1 MTEQWAV
8 PAATRL
14 VVHLDIAVVRPIL
27 RIVLSCVGCYST
39 HYREGGDEWRT
50 RKPLGPWRW
59 DVRANLRL
67 RCGVASRD
75 VPHRSGHVV
84 GLILRI

>member
-39 HYREGGDEWRT
+39 HYREGGM
-50 RKPLGPWRW
+50 
-59 DVRANLRL
+59 
-67 RCGVASRD
+67 
-75 VPHRSGHVV
+75 SGEPGSPSVH
-84 GLILRI
+84 GDGMLERI